1 MLMAALMALSAMAG
15 GAQTPA
21 PSRPP
26 ALGYTEALRC
36 SGLAQAASE
45 LEGGE
50 SGEGRALYDAAL
62 YWSLTTIQAGQAAG
76 RATAAVEADMTRA
89 RIQAVRL
96 LTARDEAARATLQTC
111 RARTPSLG

>member
-1 MLMAALMALSAMAG
+1 MFALIATTLLFSVD
-15 GAQTPA
+15 QNPPT
-21 PSRPP
+21 SRPP

-89 RIQAVRL
+89 RIQAVRQ